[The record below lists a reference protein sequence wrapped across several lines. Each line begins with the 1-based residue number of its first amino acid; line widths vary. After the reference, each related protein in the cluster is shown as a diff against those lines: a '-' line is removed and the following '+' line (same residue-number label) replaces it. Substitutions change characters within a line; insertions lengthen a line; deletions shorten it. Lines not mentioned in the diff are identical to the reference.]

1 LLGIFYHFNKDVEEA
16 FSVLTLF
23 LMIGL
28 AVILYL
34 NQDNPQPRERDYS
47 YVGSFLAFSIWVGI
61 GTAAISDWVLKF
73 VKEKQLGIRLA
84 SFLVI
89 FQLLAVPG
97 LMLRANYHEH
107 DRSGNLVAW
116 DYSYNLL
123 QSCEPNAVLFTNGD
137 NDTFPLW
144 YLQEV
149 EGIRTD
155 VTVANLSLLNT
166 PWYIRQLREIR
177 SAQDIAFSS
186 KEFSAAAQPVIKLS
200 DKQIRSLTRGLTP
213 WQKREVTLPVNSQEK
228 ITWTVKPTYAG
239 QALKIQDMMIMQI
252 INDANWASPIYF
264 AVTVSPS
271 NRLGLEPYLEM
282 DGLSYRL
289 RPYKTK
295 GLNPE
300 NMSKHL
306 VTEFGQ
312 EEWSKPFN
320 RKEWNKDEGRIWF
333 KTYDPRYLFRHLG
346 NEDVYY
352 NEQVI
357 RLLQNYRSAYM
368 QLAVHYFMDFQ
379 KLSKEQKVGDNGFS
393 LKTKVMTVL
402 DEMNENIPE
411 NTIRMDSK
419 ELYYQMGRL
428 YYGVGQAEKLREVL
442 NNLLLRDDIT
452 IKDRV
457 GYGQSYLVELDE
469 PAVAR
474 DIFETLYNSYNEA
487 ELIVQTRGL
496 EKAGL
501 SSKSWKQWQNNYSN
515 IVSHLVIA
523 YQRLEMEAEAE
534 TVLTGWLDRNPNDRQ
549 AKKLLNEIKGTTP

>member
-1 LLGIFYHFNKDVEEA
+1 
-16 FSVLTLF
+16 
-23 LMIGL
+23 
-28 AVILYL
+28 
-34 NQDNPQPRERDYS
+34 
-47 YVGSFLAFSIWVGI
+47 
-61 GTAAISDWVLKF
+61 
-73 VKEKQLGIRLA
+73 
-84 SFLVI
+84 
-89 FQLLAVPG
+89 
-97 LMLRANYHEH
+97 MLRANYHEH

-166 PWYIRQLREIR
+166 PWYIQQLREIR
-177 SAQDIAFSS
+177 SIASS
-186 KEFSAAAQPVIKLS
+186 HQEFSASAQPIIKLS
-200 DKQIRSLTRGLTP
+200 DKQIRDLTRGLTP

-252 INDANWASPIYF
+252 INDAKWASPIYF

-312 EEWSKPFN
+312 EEWSKPYD
-320 RKEWNKDEGRIWF
+320 RKEWNKDEGRIWY

-346 NEDVYY
+346 NENVYY

-368 QLAVHYFMDFQ
+368 QLAVHYFMDYQ
-379 KLSKEQKVGDNGFS
+379 KLSKEQKEADDGFS

-474 DIFETLYNSYNEA
+474 DIFETLYNSYNKA
-487 ELIVQTRGL
+487 ELIVQTRGI

-501 SSKSWKQWQNNYSN
+501 SSKSWNQWKNNYSN

>member
-1 LLGIFYHFNKDVEEA
+1 MYKRQQEH
-16 FSVLTLF
+16 
-23 LMIGL
+23 
-28 AVILYL
+28 
-34 NQDNPQPRERDYS
+34 
-47 YVGSFLAFSIWVGI
+47 
-61 GTAAISDWVLKF
+61 AI
-73 VKEKQLGIRLA
+73 
-84 SFLVI
+84 
-89 FQLLAVPG
+89 
-97 LMLRANYHEH
+97 
-107 DRSGNLVAW
+107 
-116 DYSYNLL
+116 
-123 QSCEPNAVLFTNGD
+123 
-137 NDTFPLW
+137 
-144 YLQEV
+144 
-149 EGIRTD
+149 
-155 VTVANLSLLNT
+155 
-166 PWYIRQLREIR
+166 
-177 SAQDIAFSS
+177 
-186 KEFSAAAQPVIKLS
+186 AAQPIIKLS
-200 DKQIRSLTRGLTP
+200 DKQIRDLTRGLTP
-213 WQKREVTLPVNSQEK
+213 WQKREVTLPVNSKEK

-252 INDANWASPIYF
+252 INDTKWVSPIYF

-346 NEDVYY
+346 NKNVYY

-368 QLAVHYFMDFQ
+368 QLAVHYFMDYQ
-379 KLSKEQKVGDNGFS
+379 RLSKDQKEGDDGSS

-411 NTIRMDSK
+411 NTIRMASK

-428 YYGVGQAEKLREVL
+428 YYGVGQEEKLRVVL
-442 NNLLLRDDIT
+442 HNLLLRDDIT

-469 PAVAR
+469 PAIAK
-474 DIFETLYNSYNEA
+474 DIFESLYNSYNRA
-487 ELIVQTRGL
+487 ESIVQTRGL

-501 SSKSWKQWQNNYSN
+501 SSNSWKQWQNNYSN

-523 YQRLEMEAEAE
+523 YQRLEMEPEAE

-549 AKKLLNEIKGTTP
+549 AKKLLNEIKGIAP

>member
-1 LLGIFYHFNKDVEEA
+1 
-16 FSVLTLF
+16 
-23 LMIGL
+23 MIGL

-47 YVGSFLAFSIWVGI
+47 YVGSFFAFSIWVGI
-61 GTAAISDWVLKF
+61 GTVAICDWVSQFFKN
-73 VKEKQLGIRLA
+73 KQMGTRVT

-97 LMLRANYHEH
+97 MMLKANYHEH

-177 SAQDIAFSS
+177 NIPHPLQESAI
-186 KEFSAAAQPVIKLS
+186 AAQPIIKLS
-200 DKQIRSLTRGLTP
+200 DKQIRDLTRGLTP

-252 INDANWASPIYF
+252 INDAKWVSPIYF

-300 NMSKHL
+300 NMSNHL

-346 NEDVYY
+346 NENVYY

-368 QLAVHYFMDFQ
+368 QLAVHYFMDYQ
-379 KLSKEQKVGDNGFS
+379 KLSKDQKEGDDGSS

-411 NTIRMDSK
+411 NTIRMASK

-428 YYGVGQAEKLREVL
+428 YYGVGQEEKLREVL
-442 NNLLLRDDIT
+442 HNLLLRDDIT

-469 PAVAR
+469 PAIAK
-474 DIFETLYNSYNEA
+474 DIFETLYNSYNRA
-487 ELIVQTRGL
+487 ESIVQTRGL

-501 SSKSWKQWQNNYSN
+501 SSNSWKQWQNNYSN

-523 YQRLEMEAEAE
+523 YQRLEMEPEAE

-549 AKKLLNEIKGTTP
+549 AKKLLNEIKGIAP